1 MDYVGSKAVDSTSLP
16 IPAASQCALGV
27 TLTFLLLVTATTL
40 LHAEQTYHFAD
51 GRQLVGDL
59 LQLTK
64 NNLFIR
70 RERGGVAQ
78 FARRDLERIEIAT
91 EDGEIVSGRLIR
103 FDDQTFEIEG
113 PDQAWTI
120 RDNVIIAERQEL
132 SGVNE
137 PVTAA
142 DGDDSNGK
150 GGPVIRIKPTSLG
163 VAIAEKQED
172 AGVMR
177 FDITL
182 DPAPDQML
190 ALIYTTLGGSAIADE
205 DYVSTQG
212 VISVKPGTTSL
223 SIDVPLIDDDI
234 HEPSERFTL
243 YLATDPTAARI
254 ETSRVEGLITDND

>member
-1 MDYVGSKAVDSTSLP
+1 MV
-16 IPAASQCALGV
+16 
-27 TLTFLLLVTATTL
+27 FLSLVTATTTV
-40 LHAEQTYHFAD
+40 HAEQTYYFAD

-70 RERGGVAQ
+70 RGQGGVAQ
-78 FARRDLERIEIAT
+78 FARKDLDRIEIAT
-91 EDGEIVSGRLIR
+91 ADGEIASGRLIR
-103 FDDQTFEIEG
+103 FDDETFEIEG
-113 PDQAWTI
+113 PNQAWTI
-120 RDNVIIAERQEL
+120 RDDVIIAERR
-132 SGVNE
+132 E
-137 PVTAA
+137 PPGAKEPAIAAA
-142 DGDDSNGK
+142 DEDDHNGK
-150 GGPVIRIKPTSLG
+150 GGPVIRIKPTYVG

-182 DPAPDQML
+182 DPPPDQML

-254 ETSRVEGLITDND
+254 ETSRIEGLINDDD

>member
-1 MDYVGSKAVDSTSLP
+1 MDSTSLP

-27 TLTFLLLVTATTL
+27 TLAFLSLVTATTP
-40 LHAEQTYHFAD
+40 LHAEQTYRFAD

-78 FARRDLERIEIAT
+78 FARKDLERIEITT

-103 FDDQTFEIEG
+103 FDDKTFEIEG
-113 PDQAWTI
+113 PDKAWTI
-120 RDNVIIAERQEL
+120 RDDVIIAERQEP
-132 SGVNE
+132 SGGKE
-137 PVTAA
+137 SAMAAA
-142 DGDDSNGK
+142 DGGELNGK
-150 GGPVIRIKPTSLG
+150 GGPVIRIKPTYVG
-163 VAIAEKQED
+163 VAVPEKQED

-177 FDITL
+177 FEITL

-190 ALIYTTLGGSAIADE
+190 TLIYTTLGGSAIADE
-205 DYVSTQG
+205 DYMSTQG

-223 SIDVPLIDDDI
+223 SIDVPLIDDNI

-243 YLATDPTAARI
+243 YLATDPSAARI
-254 ETSRVEGLITDND
+254 ESSRIEGLITDND